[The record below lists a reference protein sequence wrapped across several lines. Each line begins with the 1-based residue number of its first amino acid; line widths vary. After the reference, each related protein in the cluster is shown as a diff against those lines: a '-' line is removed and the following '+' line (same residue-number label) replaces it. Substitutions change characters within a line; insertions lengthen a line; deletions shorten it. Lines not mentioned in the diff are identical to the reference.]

1 MGKITHL
8 NLLIVDQRLPR
19 SPQKMHKLQVKI
31 GKAAKTSCALHLA
44 LALSPVGAAFFVA
57 LARVPVRITAVSVLF
72 VGAHDCA
79 TEKEAEDN
87 RGKGIIN
94 DLRYAPTGFQ
104 EYVL

>member
-1 MGKITHL
+1 MGKITRL

-44 LALSPVGAAFFVA
+44 LSLSLVCAAFFVA